1 MKRFRPFALIAFV
14 CLSGCAAYPGGYG
27 YSAYGVSPRV
37 YQGAAVGAAVG
48 AGAGALI
55 DKHNRWRGAVIGA
68 GLGSLLGGGLA
79 GVQQR
84 QQPAPRRYN
93 GYDGYYDYGYRR

>member
-1 MKRFRPFALIAFV
+1 MKHALILLV
-14 CLSGCAAYPGGYG
+14 SMLVLGGCATYPGGYG
-27 YSAYGVSPRV
+27 YGYQASPQV

-48 AGAGALI
+48 AGAGALL

-84 QQPAPRRYN
+84 QQPVPRRYN
-93 GYDGYYDYGYRR
+93 GYYDYGYRR

>member
-1 MKRFRPFALIAFV
+1 MKAIRIVILGTVMTLA
-14 CLSGCAAYPGGYG
+14 GCASYPGGYG
-27 YSAYGVSPRV
+27 YGAAPGYGYSSSAYGQPYPYRGYRVSPQV

-79 GVQQR
+79 GVQQ
-84 QQPAPRRYN
+84 PAR
-93 GYDGYYDYGYRR
+93 